1 VKTASDKYLDLIAR
15 LRELDS
21 VLVAFSGGVDST
33 LLAVAAREAVPDR
46 YLCVLAISDTY
57 PKSEIEDAR
66 ATAAQLGLP
75 LFEVFT
81 NELTD
86 PKFTANPSDRC
97 YYCKQEL
104 FGILAE
110 IATTR
115 GIAYVADG
123 NNADDRSDHRPG
135 RRAAAELGVVSPLDE
150 ADMTKEDIRTISREL
165 GLLTADKPSMAC
177 LASRFPYGT
186 PIDKPGLERVGCA
199 EDSLRAL
206 GLGQL
211 RVRAHGD
218 VARIEIAP
226 DGLDHAFAQRADVV
240 EAVKAAGFTYATL
253 DLEGYRTGSMNE
265 TLGSSEDTA
274 NEANQPIA

>member
-1 VKTASDKYLDLIAR
+1 MSTAQEKYRALIGR
-15 LRELDS
+15 LQELDS

-33 LLAVAAREAVPDR
+33 LLAVAAREALGDR
-46 YLCVLAISDTY
+46 FLCVLAISDTY
-57 PKSEIEDAR
+57 PRSEVEDAR
-66 ATAAQLGLP
+66 RTAAKLALP

-86 PKFTANPSDRC
+86 PRFTANPTDRC

-110 IATTR
+110 IATAR
-115 GIAYVADG
+115 GIAYIADG

-150 ADMTKEDIRTISREL
+150 VGMTKADIREVSRGL
-165 GLLTADKPSMAC
+165 GLPTADKPSMAC

-186 PIDKPGLERVGCA
+186 TIDKRGLERVGCA
-199 EDSLRAL
+199 EEALAAL

-218 VARIEIAP
+218 VARIELAVEE
-226 DGLDHAFAQRADVV
+226 LDRAFAMRGAIVD
-240 EAVKAAGFTYATL
+240 AVKRAGFAYATI
-253 DLEGYRTGSMNE
+253 DLEGYRTGSLNE
-265 TLGSSEDTA
+265 TLQAEG
-274 NEANQPIA
+274 

>member
-1 VKTASDKYLDLIAR
+1 VTTAADKYRALVAR
-15 LRELDS
+15 LKELDS

-33 LLAVAAREAVPDR
+33 LLAVAAREAIPDR

-57 PKSEIEDAR
+57 PKREIENAR
-66 ATAAQLGLP
+66 TTAAALGLP

-150 ADMTKEDIRTISREL
+150 VGMTKEQIRAISREL
-165 GLLTADKPSMAC
+165 GLPTAEKPSMAC

-186 PIDKPGLERVGCA
+186 PIDKGGLERVGGA
-199 EDSLRAL
+199 EEALRAL
-206 GLGQL
+206 GFGQL

-218 VARIEIAP
+218 VARIEVAP
-226 DGLDHAFAQRADVV
+226 DELERAFAARSAIAA
-240 EAVKAAGFTYATL
+240 AVKGAGFTYAAL
-253 DLEGYRTGSMNE
+253 DLEGYRTGSLNE
-265 TLGSSEDTA
+265 GL
-274 NEANQPIA
+274 